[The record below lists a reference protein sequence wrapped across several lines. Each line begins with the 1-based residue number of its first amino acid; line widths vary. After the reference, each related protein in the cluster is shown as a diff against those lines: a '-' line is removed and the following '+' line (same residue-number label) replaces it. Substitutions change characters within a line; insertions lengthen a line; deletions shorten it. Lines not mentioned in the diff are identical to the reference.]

1 MSPKSVLPNLSTTV
15 CVIDCTPNMLP
26 PNMQQPNTPA
36 TVVFADVVVVIILVA
51 FIVDVGFHVECCSH
65 QSN

>member
-1 MSPKSVLPNLSTTV
+1 
-15 CVIDCTPNMLP
+15 MLP